1 MANTKSDIQDR
12 MHAFE
17 SSQVRNV
24 AIKLV
29 LPSPELNLR
38 VYLAIITLPKAI
50 NPHLFTQYIAAG
62 FELF

>member
-1 MANTKSDIQDR
+1 